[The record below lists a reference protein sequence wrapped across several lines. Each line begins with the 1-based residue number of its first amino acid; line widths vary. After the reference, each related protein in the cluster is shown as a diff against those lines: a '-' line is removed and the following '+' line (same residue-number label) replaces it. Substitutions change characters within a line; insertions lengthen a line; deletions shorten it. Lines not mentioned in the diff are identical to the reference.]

1 MNAPTPEHERLAED
15 QRREKNWKR
24 WGPYL
29 SERQWG
35 TVREDYSET
44 GDAWSYFPHD
54 HARSRAYRWGED
66 GLMGFT
72 DRECRLCFSLALWN
86 GRDPILKERLFGLT
100 GPQGNHGE
108 DVKEHYYY
116 LDSTPTHSYCKAL
129 YKYPQAAF
137 PYEDLIAENARRSRS
152 QPEYEI
158 EDTGVFHESRY
169 FDVFVEYAKNGPD
182 DIFIRITAHNRGP
195 DTAPLHLLPTL
206 WFRNTWIWGCRHD
219 GCSLKPSL
227 WLENDIIQTRHQL
240 FDEFGFWAGESN
252 TGVQPE
258 WLFTENE
265 TNTQLLYNSP
275 SYTTHFKDAFHRR
288 VINQEMDAVAPKPRG
303 TKAAAW
309 YATSI
314 PAGESVT
321 INLRLNALANG
332 ATAPGANLRETV
344 FGHRIAEADLF
355 YGGGP
360 WTGATNE
367 ECRVVRQCYA
377 GLLWSKQFYHY
388 VVEDWL
394 EGDPAQPAPPPS
406 RQLGRNEN
414 WTHLFNRD
422 VISMPDKWEYP
433 WYAAWDLAF
442 HMIPMAEIDPEFAKQ
457 QLLVFLREW
466 YMHPNGALPAYEWNF
481 SDVNPPVHA
490 WASWRVYKLSAA
502 HGQRDR
508 DFLTRSFQKL
518 VMNFT
523 WWINRKDAEGRNV
536 FAGGFLGLDNV
547 GVFDRSRPLPNG
559 AKLQQADGTA
569 WMGFYCG
576 TMLSIALELAL
587 ERPAYEDLAS
597 KFFEHF
603 IRICDAINS
612 FQGSGLW
619 DEEDGF
625 YYDQMLSDHQR
636 QPLKVRSV
644 VGWLPIIAV
653 ELIDRDVM
661 KKLPGFAKRARW
673 FLENRGDL
681 PGTISYLEDNDEDHD
696 YLLLAMPTR
705 ERLRRTLTYVF
716 DEEEF
721 LSPHGLRS
729 LSKWHQKNPY
739 HFSFDGG
746 ISTVN
751 YEPGESPTGIF
762 GGNSNWRG
770 PIWFPVNYLFIEALE
785 RYHRYYGDSFKIE
798 YPTRSGNELT
808 LGEIAKDISAR
819 LGSLFLR
826 GENGQR
832 PFDGPDWPFA
842 EDPNFRDY
850 ALFHEY
856 FHGETGEGLGAS
868 HQTGWTALATRC
880 LADRIWQREHRG

>member
-1 MNAPTPEHERLAED
+1 MSAEQKRLDED

-35 TVREDYSET
+35 TVREDYSES
-44 GDAWSYFPHD
+44 GDAWGYFPHE

-86 GRDPILKERLFGLT
+86 GQDAILKERLYGLT

-129 YKYPQAAF
+129 YKYPQAAY
-137 PYEDLIAENARRSRS
+137 PYEKLVAENARRDRR
-152 QPEYEI
+152 QREYEI
-158 EDTGVFHESRY
+158 EDTGIFQDNRY
-169 FDVFVEYAKNGPD
+169 FDVFVEYAKEGPD

-195 DTAPLHLLPTL
+195 EAAPLHLLPTL
-206 WFRNTWIWGCRHD
+206 WFRNSWIWGCRHD
-219 GCSLKPSL
+219 GCTLKPSL
-227 WLENDIIQTRHQL
+227 WLENGVVRTRHQL
-240 FDEFGFWAGESN
+240 LEEFRFSAGTTN
-252 TGVQPE
+252 AGIAPE

-265 TNTQLLYNSP
+265 TNTPLLYSSP
-275 SYTTHFKDAFHRR
+275 SYTNYFKDAFHRR
-288 VINQEMDAVAPKPRG
+288 VVNQQLDAVSPHQRG
-303 TKAAAW
+303 TKVAAW
-309 YATSI
+309 YSTFV
-314 PAGESVT
+314 PAGGEVS
-321 INLRLNALANG
+321 IDLRLSSSAEGTGLLSPQKQSA
-332 ATAPGANLRETV
+332 V
-344 FGHRIAEADLF
+344 FSHRLAEADQF
-355 YGGGP
+355 YLRNESR
-360 WTGATNE
+360 GATGE
-367 ECRVVRQCYA
+367 EARIFRQCYA

-394 EGDPAQPAPPPS
+394 EGDPSQPTPPEV
-406 RQLGRNEN
+406 RKIQRNHN
-414 WTHLFNRD
+414 WQHLFNRD

-442 HMIPMAEIDPEFAKQ
+442 HMIPMAEIDPQFAKD

-490 WASWRVYKLSAA
+490 WAAWRVYKISAKE
-502 HGQRDR
+502 GDRDR
-508 DFLTRSFQKL
+508 DFLTRTFQKL

-523 WWINRKDAEGRNV
+523 WWINRLDDEGRNV

-576 TMLSIALELAL
+576 TMLSMAIELAL

-603 IRICDAINS
+603 IRICDAINGVH
-612 FQGSGLW
+612 GSGLW
-619 DEEDGF
+619 DETDGF
-625 YYDQMLSDHQR
+625 YYDQMLSEHEQK
-636 QPLKVRSV
+636 PLKIRSV
-644 VGWLPIIAV
+644 VGWLPLIAV

-681 PGTISYLEDNDEDHD
+681 CQSISYLEENKEAHD

-705 ERLRRTLTYVF
+705 ERLQRTLSYVF

-721 LSPHGLRS
+721 LSPYGLRS

-739 HFSFDGG
+739 TFAFDGG
-746 ISTVN
+746 VSTVS
-751 YEPGESPTGIF
+751 YDPGESTTGIF

-819 LGSLFLR
+819 MAGIFLR
-826 GENGQR
+826 DAEGKR
-832 PFDGPDWPFA
+832 PFDGPDWPFTD
-842 EDPNFRDY
+842 DPYFREY

-856 FHGETGEGLGAS
+856 FHGDSGRGLGAS

-880 LADRIWQREHRG
+880 LSDHIWLREHPNN

>member
-1 MNAPTPEHERLAED
+1 MTPEHRRLEED

-44 GDAWSYFPHD
+44 GEAWEYFPHD

-66 GLMGFT
+66 GLLGFT

-86 GRDPILKERLFGLT
+86 GQDAILKERLYGLT
-100 GPQGNHGE
+100 GHQGNHGE

-137 PYEDLIAENARRSRS
+137 PYDKLVAESARRSRLD
-152 QPEYEI
+152 PEYEI
-158 EDTGVFHESRY
+158 EDTGVFNESRY
-169 FDVFVEYAKNGPD
+169 FDIFVEYAKDDPD
-182 DIFIRITAHNRGP
+182 DIYIRITAHNRGP
-195 DTAPLHLLPTL
+195 EAAPLHLLPTL
-206 WFRNTWIWGCRHD
+206 WFRNSWIWGCRHD

-227 WLENDIIQTRHQL
+227 WLEDGIVRTRHQL
-240 FDEFGFWAGESN
+240 LEGFTFWAAKSN
-252 TGVQPE
+252 TGVAPE

-265 TNTQLLYNSP
+265 TNSPLFFNSP
-275 SYTTHFKDAFHRR
+275 SYTSYFKDAFHRR
-288 VINQEMDAVAPKPRG
+288 VVNGELGAVSPKQRG

-309 YATSI
+309 YQTVI
-314 PAGESVT
+314 PAGGEVT
-321 INLRLNALANG
+321 IDLRLAIQPRWHG
-332 ATAPGANLRETV
+332 APSQEKRETV
-344 FGHRIAEADLF
+344 FGHRLAEADTF
-355 YGGGP
+355 YRRNF
-360 WTGATNE
+360 WDGATPE
-367 ECRVVRQCYA
+367 EANVMRQSYA

-394 EGDPAQPAPPPS
+394 DGDPTQPVPPE
-406 RQLGRNEN
+406 GRKLLRNHN
-414 WTHLFNRD
+414 WRHLFNRD
-422 VISMPDKWEYP
+422 IISMPDKWEYP

-442 HMIPMAEIDPEFAKQ
+442 HMIPMAEIDPDFAKQ

-466 YMHPNGALPAYEWNF
+466 YMHPNGALPAYEWNL
-481 SDVNPPVHA
+481 SDVNPPVQA
-490 WASWRVYKLSAA
+490 WAAWRVYKISAPE
-502 HGQRDR
+502 GQRDR
-508 DFLTRSFQKL
+508 DFLARTFQKL

-523 WWINRKDAEGRNV
+523 WWINRKDDEGHNV
-536 FAGGFLGLDNV
+536 FSGGFLGLDNV
-547 GVFDRSRPLPNG
+547 GVFDRSKPLPNG

-576 TMLSIALELAL
+576 SMLSMAIELAL
-587 ERPAYEDLAS
+587 ERPVYEDMAS

-603 IRICDAINS
+603 IRICDAINGA
-612 FQGSGLW
+612 QGNGLW
-619 DEEDGF
+619 DDEDGF
-625 YYDQMLSDHQR
+625 YYDQMLSEHER

-644 VGWLPIIAV
+644 VGWIPLLAV
-653 ELIDRDVM
+653 ELIDRKTLD
-661 KKLPGFAKRARW
+661 KLPGFAKRARW

-681 PGTISYLEDNDEDHD
+681 SGSISYLENNTQPHD

-705 ERLRRTLTYVF
+705 DRLRRTLSYVF
-716 DEEEF
+716 DEDEF
-721 LSPHGLRS
+721 LSPYGLRS

-739 HFSFDGG
+739 TFAFDGG
-746 ISTVN
+746 SSSVS
-751 YEPGESPTGIF
+751 YDPGESTTGLF

-798 YPTRSGNELT
+798 YPTRSGKELT

-826 GENGQR
+826 DASGKR
-832 PFDGPDWPFA
+832 PFDGPDWPFSH
-842 EDPNFRDY
+842 DPHFRDY

-856 FHGETGEGLGAS
+856 FHGDTGRGLGAS

-880 LADRIWQREHRG
+880 LSDRIWQRHHQK